1 MYMKIIDK
9 FIKLI
14 LGIGLMITLSIG
26 GLMVYILALFMALY
40 RGIRNQIDF
49 IKEFEELNSIFI
61 KSIKEYIFSGEV

>member
-9 FIKLI
+9 FIKML

-26 GLMVYILALFMALY
+26 GLIVYILTLCMALY

-49 IKEFEELNSIFI
+49 IKEFEELNSLFI

>member
-1 MYMKIIDK
+1 MKIIDK

>member
-1 MYMKIIDK
+1 MKIIDK

-61 KSIKEYIFSGEV
+61 KSIKGYIFSGEV